1 MSNTRWG
8 WQDYYLEAF
17 LETNS
22 LKLVGR
28 VAIAEKAIFLRTIE
42 LRGSPDGEAERQA
55 IADAINALSILKREI
70 DSSTGIKT
78 GQTLEVGKTRASAN

>member
-1 MSNTRWG
+1 MSDTRWG

-28 VAIAEKAIFLRTIE
+28 IAVAEKAIFLRAIE
-42 LRGSPDGEAERQA
+42 LRGSSDAEVERQA
-55 IADAINALSILKREI
+55 IANAVSALSILKRESN
-70 DSSTGIKT
+70 SSIGIKAEQE
-78 GQTLEVGKTRASAN
+78 GAKARACFD

>member
-1 MSNTRWG
+1 MSDTRWG

-28 VAIAEKAIFLRTIE
+28 IAVAEKAISLRTME
-42 LRGSPDGEAERQA
+42 LRGSSDAEVERQA
-55 IADAINALSILKREI
+55 MADAVNALSILKRESN
-70 DSSTGIKT
+70 SSIGIKT
-78 GQTLEVGKTRASAN
+78 EQEVAKARACAG

>member
-1 MSNTRWG
+1 MSDTRWG

-28 VAIAEKAIFLRTIE
+28 IAVAEKAIFLRTIE
-42 LRGSPDGEAERQA
+42 LRGSSDTEVERQA
-55 IADAINALSILKREI
+55 IADAVSALSILKRESN
-70 DSSTGIKT
+70 SSIGIKME
-78 GQTLEVGKTRASAN
+78 QEVAKARACSD

>member
-1 MSNTRWG
+1 MSDTRWG

-28 VAIAEKAIFLRTIE
+28 IAVAEKAILLRTIE
-42 LRGSPDGEAERQA
+42 LRGSSDAEVERQA
-55 IADAINALSILKREI
+55 IADAVSALSILKRESN
-70 DSSTGIKT
+70 SSIGIKT
-78 GQTLEVGKTRASAN
+78 EHEVAKARASSD